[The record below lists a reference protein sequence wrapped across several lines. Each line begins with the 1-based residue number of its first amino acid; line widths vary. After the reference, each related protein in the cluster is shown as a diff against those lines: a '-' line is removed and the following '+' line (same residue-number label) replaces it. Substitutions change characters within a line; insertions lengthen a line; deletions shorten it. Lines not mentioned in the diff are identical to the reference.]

1 MNADR
6 AAGVLLGQAC
16 GDALGVP
23 YEFGAALLG
32 DHPLMTGGG
41 LGDYAPGEWSD
52 DTQMAAVI
60 AQVSAT
66 GVDLTSAG
74 ALDLIAEGFLRWRRE
89 GATDIGNQTSRVLRA
104 AERGTGPAGHRLTA
118 AATADAQHNGRSAG
132 NGALMRTS
140 VVGLT
145 RIDDRDATAAAAR
158 AVAALTH
165 VDDDVEGSCVLWTE
179 AVRRAVVDHDLDLL
193 GGLDRLPTDRQD
205 RWRELIMDAEQRDPA
220 AFRPNGWTVTAFQ
233 AAWSSIVHARPSDPA
248 DCRHVELAL
257 ETAIRIGDD
266 TDTVAAIA
274 GGLLGAYW
282 GASAFPARWRRIL
295 HGWPGLRAH
304 DLMALGVLTANREQP
319 DSQGWPTIERMNYGR
334 YQRQSAVEHPHDPGV
349 ILGTIDDLGHVGD
362 AAVSLSRLGA
372 EQIPA
377 HGLDP
382 DRHVEFWLI
391 DHDDPAGN
399 PHLDFVLADVA
410 RAIADFR
417 AEGRTVLVH
426 CVAAE
431 QRTPSAALVYAR
443 LLGIDSDRAERE
455 IISCLTSTR
464 GRGHLWER
472 AKAVPPTAVTEPGS
486 CCSDQVGKNLAYDA
500 QEVSRPCLVELE

>member
-23 YEFGAALLG
+23 YEFGVVRLG
-32 DHPLMTGGG
+32 DHPQMIGGG

-66 GVDLTSAG
+66 GVDLTSAA
-74 ALDLIAEGFLRWRRE
+74 ALDPIAEGFLRWRRD

-104 AERGTGPAGHRLTA
+104 AERGTGPAAHRLTT
-118 AATADAQHNGRSAG
+118 AATSDAQHSGRSAG

-140 VVGLT
+140 VVGLA
-145 RIDDRDATAAAAR
+145 RLDDRAATAAAAR

-165 VDDDVEGSCVLWTE
+165 VDDDVDDSCVLWSE

-193 GGLDRLPTDRQD
+193 GGIDLLPTERQA
-205 RWRELIMDAEQRDPA
+205 RWRQLIMDAEREDPA
-220 AFRPNGWTVTAFQ
+220 TFRPNGWTVTAFQ
-233 AAWSSIVHARPSDPA
+233 AAWSSIVHARPADPA
-248 DCRHVELAL
+248 DCSHVELAL
-257 ETAIRIGDD
+257 KTAIRIGDD

-282 GASAFPARWRRIL
+282 GASAIPARWRRIL

-304 DLMALGVLTANREQP
+304 DLMALGFLTANRGRS
-319 DSQGWPTIERMNYGR
+319 DSQGWPTIERMDDDGP
-334 YQRQSAVEHPHDPGV
+334 RQKSAVSHPHDPGV
-349 ILGTIDDLGHVGD
+349 MLGTIDDLGQVGD
-362 AAVSLSRLGA
+362 AAVSLCRLGA
-372 EQIPA
+372 GQIPA
-377 HGLDP
+377 RGLDP

-391 DHDDPAGN
+391 DHDDPAKN
-399 PHLDFVLADVA
+399 PHLDFVLRDIAGT
-410 RAIADFR
+410 IADLR
-417 AEGRTVLVH
+417 AEGHTVLVH

-431 QRTPSAALVYAR
+431 QRTPSAAVAYAR
-443 LLGIDSDRAERE
+443 WLGVPADDAHTQIRAALP
-455 IISCLTSTR
+455 SAR
-464 GRGHLWER
+464 GVGELWER
-472 AKAVPPTAVTEPGS
+472 AA
-486 CCSDQVGKNLAYDA
+486 
-500 QEVSRPCLVELE
+500 LVEPNPAVR

>member
-23 YEFGAALLG
+23 YEFGVAPLG
-32 DHPLMTGGG
+32 DHPLMIGGG

-66 GVDLTSAG
+66 GVDLTSAA

-145 RIDDRDATAAAAR
+145 RLDDRDATAAACR

-165 VDDDVEGSCVLWTE
+165 VDDDVEDSCVLWTE

-193 GGLDRLPTDRQD
+193 GGLDLLPTNRQD
-205 RWRELIMDAEQRDPA
+205 RWRQLIMDAEQRDPA

-233 AAWSSIVHARPSDPA
+233 AAWSSIVHARPVDLD
-248 DCRHVELAL
+248 DCQHVELAL
-257 ETAIRIGDD
+257 ETAIQIGDD

-304 DLMALGVLTANREQP
+304 DLMALAVLTANRGQP
-319 DSQGWPTIERMNYGR
+319 DRQGWPTIERMNYGGP
-334 YQRQSAVEHPHDPGV
+334 QRQSAVLHPHDAGV
-349 ILGTIDDLGHVGD
+349 ILGTIDDLGNVGD
-362 AAVSLSRLGA
+362 AAVSLCRLGA

-377 HGLDP
+377 DGLDP
-382 DRHVEFWLI
+382 DQHVEFWLI
-391 DHDDPAGN
+391 DHDDPAKN
-399 PHLDFVLADVA
+399 PHLDFVLADIA
-410 RAIADFR
+410 RTIADLR
-417 AEGRTVLVH
+417 AEGHTVLVH

-431 QRTPSAALVYAR
+431 QRTPTAAVAYARWLGVPAEEARSQIRAALPSAR
-443 LLGIDSDRAERE
+443 GVGE
-455 IISCLTSTR
+455 
-464 GRGHLWER
+464 LWER
-472 AKAVPPTAVTEPGS
+472 AA
-486 CCSDQVGKNLAYDA
+486 
-500 QEVSRPCLVELE
+500 LVKPDPALR